1 MGTTSKIPSNS
12 MEKTDRFVIWF
23 NKHWVLVFGIL
34 FGGFILTP
42 FLAPVFMAI
51 GWTTPGNVIYW
62 IYSFLCHQLPQR
74 SFFLFG
80 PNISYSLTEI
90 QTVWENTNNIVILRQ
105 FTGNPQMGWKVAW
118 SDRMVSMYSSIW
130 LFGIIWGLMKKKLKR
145 LPIWG
150 FVILL
155 LPMAID
161 GSTHFISDLAGI
173 GQGFR
178 DTNTW
183 LAPITNNLM
192 DPNFYAGDAWGSF
205 NAWMRLVSG
214 LLFGLG
220 MVWFGFP
227 YIDES
232 FSYSA
237 EVVLYKIQLQERLV
251 HEKDRLSHLS
261 SGEFLRE
268 KTERSIIYTKNE

>member
-1 MGTTSKIPSNS
+1 M
-12 MEKTDRFVIWF
+12 
-23 NKHWVLVFGIL
+23 
-34 FGGFILTP
+34 TP
-42 FLAPVFMAI
+42 FLAPVFMAV
-51 GWTTPGNVIYW
+51 GWDTPGNVIYW
-62 IYSFLCHQLPQR
+62 IYSILCHQLPQR
-74 SFFLFG
+74 SYFLFG
-80 PNISYSLTEI
+80 PKISYSLSEI
-90 QTVWENTNNIVILRQ
+90 QAMWENTNNIVILRQ

-118 SDRMVSMYSSIW
+118 SDRMVSMYTSIW
-130 LFGIIWGLMKKKLKR
+130 LFGIVWGLMKKNTKR

-183 LAPITNNLM
+183 LVPITNNLLGL
-192 DPNFYAGDAWGSF
+192 NFYSGDAWGSF

-220 MVWFGFP
+220 IVWFGFP
-227 YIDES
+227 YIDEA
-232 FSYSA
+232 FSNSAEIVQYKIQSRGWLIHEKERLLRLSSA
-237 EVVLYKIQLQERLV
+237 EV
-251 HEKDRLSHLS
+251 LS
-261 SGEFLRE
+261 
-268 KTERSIIYTKNE
+268 KKN